1 MFLCRNYLIKEEGS
15 TIPVVSLFFFLL
27 LNFQGSL
34 EETNDDKSA
43 MQLIGLILLKYYRS
57 EVLEPYLKLLCSSGL
72 RSDDEGFKISKK
84 ILWRIIQRHM
94 VCFKPAMA
102 FYAVNIDIEDE
113 RGKPKPFFPT
123 YACPP
128 T

>member
-1 MFLCRNYLIKEEGS
+1 MPRLSKKRGPYTYLM
-15 TIPVVSLFFFLL
+15 VSLFFLL

-113 RGKPKPFFPT
+113 RGNSLFFA
-123 YACPP
+123 YLCPP
-128 T
+128 PT